1 MNVSPAMALF
11 TIVATLAYLA
21 LAALGAGGIGAFL
34 AHSQFIALALMTFAL
49 TAIALFT
56 VGGFIRR
63 EREGR
68 GRRLR
73 LAAYAIIGLLG
84 GYFPAYTDRI
94 GFWTLDGDL
103 LRWFGVLL
111 FAAGGVLRMAPVFV
125 LGHRFSGL
133 VSSHPGHTLV
143 TPGIYAKIRHP
154 SYLGLLVNA
163 LGWGLAFR
171 SGVGVLLVVL
181 TLVPLLARINS
192 EEMLLHTQ
200 FGAEYDSYR
209 TRTWRLVPFVY

>member
-1 MNVSPAMALF
+1 MNVSPTMALF
-11 TIVATLAYLA
+11 TIVATLGYLA

-34 AHSQFIALALMTFAL
+34 ARSQFIALALMTFAL
-49 TAIALFT
+49 TATALFT

-73 LAAYAIIGLLG
+73 LVAYAIIGLLG

-94 GFWTLDGDL
+94 GFWTLGGDL
-103 LRWFGVLL
+103 LRWFGVFL

-125 LGHRFSGL
+125 LGRRFSGL
-133 VSSHPGHTLV
+133 VSSQPGHTLV
-143 TPGIYAKIRHP
+143 TTGIYATIRHP

-181 TLVPLLARINS
+181 TLVPLLDRITS
-192 EEMLLHTQ
+192 EEKLLHTR
-200 FGAEYDSYR
+200 FGAQYDSYCA
-209 TRTWRLVPFVY
+209 RTWRMVPFVY